1 MDQVSETLLR
11 CRIERMEEE
20 LDAVQRIENTL
31 EGMIA
36 RMTVIRDL
44 MLFETSKLDA
54 LGQVSSQLKEKFTS
68 TAQNKLKI
76 TSSLPRET
84 DVVSEMENLQNLVG
98 IGNAD
103 DAREILLKGDRLDKE
118 LFESSVQNVTG
129 AMDETYI

>member
-11 CRIERMEEE
+11 GRIERMEEE

-31 EGMIA
+31 EAMIA
-36 RMTVIRDL
+36 RMTVVRDL

-54 LGQVSSQLKEKFTS
+54 LGQVSSQLKEKVTS

-103 DAREILLKGDRLDKE
+103 DARKILLKGDRLDKE